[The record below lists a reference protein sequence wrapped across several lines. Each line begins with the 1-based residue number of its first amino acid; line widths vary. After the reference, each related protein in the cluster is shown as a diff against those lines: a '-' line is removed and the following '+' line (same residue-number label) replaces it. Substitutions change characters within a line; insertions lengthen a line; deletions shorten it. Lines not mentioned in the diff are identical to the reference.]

1 MSLSQNEP
9 QSATLP
15 EKSYDLRGLDEMDKA
30 VMMNRSLPHM
40 LILVVL
46 VFATIAFIVISLFV
60 AIETAI
66 IMVGSAVTIS
76 LVWIIIWYQAERSR
90 LRKETVV
97 TRRRPFRHDE
107 ASRLNDIWAAYS
119 YPVSDKP
126 EPFDAVRFERPP
138 IVNDRV
144 VRLTV
149 FDLNDEQTFRLQR
162 KMLDDEQ
169 LSDLMASLKV
179 QLEEDPKDR
188 NAHWMIA
195 VINSVKLRVNTH
207 AAAA

>member
-1 MSLSQNEP
+1 MSLSQNDP
-9 QSATLP
+9 QAPALP
-15 EKSYDLRGLDEMDKA
+15 EKSYDFCGLGETDEALMTSK
-30 VMMNRSLPHM
+30 VFLPV
-40 LILVVL
+40 VVL
-46 VFATIAFIVISLFV
+46 VILITAACAFIMVSLF
-60 AIETAI
+60 AGNETAI
-66 IMVGSAVTIS
+66 MMSVGAGVAAIGITSWWAFRRKE
-76 LVWIIIWYQAERSR
+76 Y

-149 FDLNDEQTFRLQR
+149 FDLDAEQTYRLQR

-179 QLEEDPKDR
+179 QLEEDPKGR

-195 VINSVKLRVNTH
+195 VINSVKLRVNAH

>member
-15 EKSYDLRGLDEMDKA
+15 EKSYDLRGLDEMDRA
-30 VMMNRSLPHM
+30 VAMNRSLPY
-40 LILVVL
+40 ILVLGVL

-66 IMVGSAVTIS
+66 IMVGSAVSIS
-76 LVWIIIWYQAERSR
+76 LVWLIIWYQAERSR

-149 FDLNDEQTFRLQR
+149 FDLDAEQTFRLQR